1 MKLGTLALGLKLT
14 ISPRYRATQRPQ
26 VDYKMLTCDAIVG
39 KTPGDNVSI
48 ENHNWDNLLSISLSV
63 KAFY

>member
-1 MKLGTLALGLKLT
+1 MRVEKTV
-14 ISPRYRATQRPQ
+14 RRPQ

-48 ENHNWDNLLSISLSV
+48 ENHNWDNLLSISLSA
-63 KAFY
+63 KDLY